1 MIEKTVSKA
10 ERFHSSG
17 KFTIDETPGC
27 FVCGGD
33 KGMYNA
39 IAAFVDSDESAGR
52 IASMF
57 GRGAMPNKLFSS
69 GYLGGSALVRV
80 GACDKHV
87 GNLQYLLALAHREG
101 NIITQEI
108 IYDAMK
114 HGGHAR
120 LARR

>member
-1 MIEKTVSKA
+1 MIEKTVSKG

-33 KGMYNA
+33 KGMHNA
-39 IAAFVDSDESAGR
+39 ITAFVDSDESAGR

-57 GRGAMPNKLFSS
+57 GRGAMPSKLFFN
-69 GYLGGSALVRV
+69 GYLGGSALIRV

-87 GNLQYLLALAHREG
+87 GNLQYLLALAHRAG
-101 NIITQEI
+101 NSITQEI
-108 IYDAMK
+108 VDEAMK
-114 HGGHAR
+114 HGRPAV
-120 LARR
+120 LAHR